1 MGIGSTHASRHLRL
15 VTPPS
20 SLSDGELVAA
30 TRGGDSSAYAELW
43 QRHSHAAI
51 TVARSYTSFDADDVV
66 AEAFANVY
74 AAISRGGGPMSGFRP
89 YLFTT
94 VRNVASQWGRAAN
107 TRNVEDIESI
117 GHIFTESDTLDRL
130 EKTLTVT
137 AFRSLPEKWQEVLW
151 YSEVESMTPRQ
162 SAPLIGLSPNAVSAL
177 TLRAREGLRVAWI
190 KAHLSSTSAEPECLW
205 TLGKLTAWSRGTMS
219 QRLKTRIEAHLE
231 GCAQCRSV
239 AEEASNV
246 NSSLAL
252 ILLPLVAGVVGAS
265 GYVTSLE
272 SGTSR
277 MPVAMTAGTGM
288 GTVSVAGAGVAVV
301 GGLVAAAL
309 VAAVCLVPSY
319 SGTAAAGTP
328 PLRSPRPPATEVASE
343 VPSPASTPSAPF
355 ASAPLATVD
364 PTKADGETVPAP
376 ESASPAAGLPLE
388 TTAPASP
395 ALDDV
400 SPAELDAPNISSSQR
415 PVIVYPAVRGTAAP
429 HAVVTLTVQGIA
441 DDWTVVADPAGS
453 WEAEL
458 TGLTPGLWAVT
469 GVQSVTDAS
478 GARVSEVSN
487 VVTVEL
493 VDPPRAI
500 NSDVSASPLDGSL
513 TGLPDASY
521 GVTLV
526 NTTGGVWEGTL
537 TLDAGGHGWVP
548 LPREGGVRSIIVFYV
563 FGDWVGPTRV
573 IVPPFR

>member
-30 TRGGDSSAYAELW
+30 TRRGDRSAYAELW
-43 QRHSHAAI
+43 QRHSRAAI

-74 AAISRGGGPMSGFRP
+74 AAISRGGGPTSGFRP

-117 GHIFTESDTLDRL
+117 GDISTESDTLDRL

-162 SAPLIGLSPNAVSAL
+162 IAPLIGLSPNAVSAL

-205 TLGKLTAWSRGTMS
+205 TLGKLAAWSRGTMS

-231 GCAQCRSV
+231 GCPQCRAV
-239 AEEASNV
+239 AEEASTV

-252 ILLPLVAGVVGAS
+252 ILLPLVAGVVGAA
-265 GYVTSLE
+265 GYVTSL
-272 SGTSR
+272 GSR
-277 MPVAMTAGTGM
+277 SSTMPVAMTAGTLP
-288 GTVSVAGAGVAVV
+288 VSGAGVAVV

-319 SGTAAAGTP
+319 PGTDAAGTE
-328 PLRSPRPPATEVASE
+328 PLRLPRPPATEVASE
-343 VPSPASTPSAPF
+343 VPSSPSTPSPPV
-355 ASAPLATVD
+355 ASAPLATVG
-364 PTKADGETVPAP
+364 PTDADAETVPAP
-376 ESASPAAGLPLE
+376 EPASPAVSLPLE

-395 ALDDV
+395 ALDYV
-400 SPAELDAPNISSSQR
+400 PPAELDAPTISSSRR
-415 PVIVYPAVRGTAAP
+415 PVIVYPAVHGTAAP

-441 DDWTVVADPAGS
+441 VDWMVVADPAGF

-458 TGLTPGLWAVT
+458 TGLTPGSWAVT
-469 GVQSVTDAS
+469 GVQSVSDAS
-478 GARVSEVSN
+478 GALVSEASN
-487 VVTVEL
+487 SVMVEL

-500 NSDVSASPLDGSL
+500 NGDVSTSPLDGSL

-526 NTTGGVWEGTL
+526 NTTGGVWDGTL
-537 TLDAGGHGWVP
+537 TMDAGGHGYVP
-548 LPREGGVRSIIVFYV
+548 LPREGGVRSITVFYV